1 MHALCLDQLIFLNL
15 TLSVKEL
22 KLLPDKTAFSQAQRN
37 CKTKTTAENLN
48 IETVATCHCDK
59 EVGDSPDAW

>member
-1 MHALCLDQLIFLNL
+1 M
-15 TLSVKEL
+15 
-22 KLLPDKTAFSQAQRN
+22 DKTAFSPAQRN

-48 IETVATCHCDK
+48 IETVATSHCDK